1 VATTQ
6 ASVTFIASVPSTL
19 AVQANPSTVPVLGQS
34 TITATV
40 KDANDNPVQGVG
52 VSFNLTD
59 STGGALST
67 DGASTTAQGQATVT
81 YTASNTTSTP
91 NGVVIA
97 VVLPSYSSVPGTS
110 TNLTVGGQATS
121 LKLGTGLTISQNTAG
136 TQFILPYTVTAYDA
150 SGVGVSGVSVS
161 FTVTSYAYA
170 TGSYTFISPQWR
182 QVFAAPPQGGD
193 PLETAPIQGVPG
205 CTPESVYELNGVIET
220 GNQLVTTP
228 IPSNWI
234 YTAIPGDV
242 AAVSQSPVAT
252 ATGGSATINLTYP
265 QNYATWVAV
274 SLTAT
279 AIVQGTQNST
289 TTTFWL
295 PGLDTDFTEQTP
307 PPPFAISPFGT
318 VASCYAGQTPP

>member
-1 VATTQ
+1 
-6 ASVTFIASVPSTL
+6 
-19 AVQANPSTVPVLGQS
+19 
-34 TITATV
+34 
-40 KDANDNPVQGVG
+40 
-52 VSFNLTD
+52 
-59 STGGALST
+59 
-67 DGASTTAQGQATVT
+67 
-81 YTASNTTSTP
+81 
-91 NGVVIA
+91 
-97 VVLPSYSSVPGTS
+97 
-110 TNLTVGGQATS
+110 
-121 LKLGTGLTISQNTAG
+121 
-136 TQFILPYTVTAYDA
+136 
-150 SGVGVSGVSVS
+150 VSVS

>member
-1 VATTQ
+1 
-6 ASVTFIASVPSTL
+6 
-19 AVQANPSTVPVLGQS
+19 
-34 TITATV
+34 
-40 KDANDNPVQGVG
+40 
-52 VSFNLTD
+52 
-59 STGGALST
+59 
-67 DGASTTAQGQATVT
+67 
-81 YTASNTTSTP
+81 
-91 NGVVIA
+91 
-97 VVLPSYSSVPGTS
+97 
-110 TNLTVGGQATS
+110 
-121 LKLGTGLTISQNTAG
+121 
-136 TQFILPYTVTAYDA
+136 
-150 SGVGVSGVSVS
+150 
-161 FTVTSYAYA
+161 
-170 TGSYTFISPQWR
+170 
-182 QVFAAPPQGGD
+182 
-193 PLETAPIQGVPG
+193 LETAPIQGVPG